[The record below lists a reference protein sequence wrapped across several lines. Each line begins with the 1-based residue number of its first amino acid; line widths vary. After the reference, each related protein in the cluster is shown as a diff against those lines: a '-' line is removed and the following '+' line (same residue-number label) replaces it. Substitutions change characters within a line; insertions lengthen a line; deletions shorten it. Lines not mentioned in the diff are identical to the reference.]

1 MERCDPENVLAAM
14 HNGRFGERRG
24 GGGGRLKARGEGDR
38 HVTRE
43 EENEKNNA
51 YTLDIALSLPPTH
64 TSFNQ

>member
-14 HNGRFGERRG
+14 HNRRFGERG
-24 GGGGRLKARGEGDR
+24 GGGGGLKARGEGDR
-38 HVTRE
+38 HVTPE

-51 YTLDIALSLPPTH
+51 YRLDIALSLPPTH